1 MEVILGDKPSCR
13 PTEILDS
20 YRQEAASSVTVDGED
35 TECDNI
41 TGKEELKLL
50 LTLAK
55 LAGILSRLTFSHRQI
70 GKSDVILSITLVLA
84 YLFRNKDV
92 MMLPAS

>member
-13 PTEILDS
+13 PPEILDS
-20 YRQEAASSVTVDGED
+20 SRQEAASSVDRED

-50 LTLAK
+50 LTFAK
-55 LAGILSRLTFSHRQI
+55 VAGI
-70 GKSDVILSITLVLA
+70 
-84 YLFRNKDV
+84 
-92 MMLPAS
+92 